1 MSSTIDD
8 KNLLRQCINGSQQAQ
23 FELYGRYATAMYHVA
38 YRIVAHREGAEDVL
52 QDSFLKV
59 FHQLHTLRNE
69 ITLSAWIKRIVVT
82 TALNYLR
89 SQKKMQFVD
98 FQPTDEHLELPDGEE
113 EAPWDAR
120 ALHDA
125 IQMLPDGC
133 RVVFSLYAVEETPH
147 KDIAQMLGI
156 TESTSKTQYMRAKK
170 LLRKHL
176 QTINTNNASAFNNY
190 KDHGPF

>member
-1 MSSTIDD
+1 MSSAIGD
-8 KNLLRQCINGSQQAQ
+8 KDLLRQCVKGNQQAQ

-59 FHQLHTLRNE
+59 FNQLHTLRNE

-89 SQKKMQFVD
+89 SLKKMQFVD
-98 FQPTDEHLELPDGEE
+98 FQPTDDQVEMPEAEE
-113 EAPWDAR
+113 ESTWDAR
-120 ALHDA
+120 SLHNA

-170 LLRKHL
+170 LLRQHL
-176 QTINTNNASAFNNY
+176 QAMNTNDISAHNNHT
-190 KDHGPF
+190 DHGPF